1 MSTTGSGEDT
11 RPPPPTN
18 NIAGLAGGVST
29 TVFYAL
35 ALIPAV
41 FAFVFHLGAAYLSYQ
56 KYGSFL
62 WAVVDFFFA
71 VFYYPYYAF
80 VLSKAPAPS
89 TGLLG
94 AVQTAGR
101 RRR

>member
-1 MSTTGSGEDT
+1 MSTPSTGST
-11 RPPPPTN
+11 APPAEQPKVSAWVGGG
-18 NIAGLAGGVST
+18 IAGLAI
-29 TVFYAL
+29 
-35 ALIPAV
+35 IPLL

-62 WAVVDFFFA
+62 WALLDFVFA

-80 VLSKAPAPS
+80 VLSKAPAPQQGLMGTP
-89 TGLLG
+89 TGG
-94 AVQTAGR
+94 FR